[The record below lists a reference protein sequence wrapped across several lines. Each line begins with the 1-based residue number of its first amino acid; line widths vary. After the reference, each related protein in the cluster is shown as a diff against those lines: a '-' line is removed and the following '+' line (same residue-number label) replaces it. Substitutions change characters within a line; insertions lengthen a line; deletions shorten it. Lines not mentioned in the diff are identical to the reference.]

1 MPKTTCSKR
10 ICSVHAFLPTSQIEY
25 WESPRKHCNAH
36 KGSDSSY
43 QDVAADAASA
53 AAGAATAEVARQLGF
68 QSKTS
73 GLVRNPLNEWHGLLG
88 LAIKGRGLNLPN
100 IVMC

>member
-1 MPKTTCSKR
+1 MPKAICSKR

-25 WESPRKHCNAH
+25 WESPGKHCNAH

-43 QDVAADAASA
+43 QDVADDVA

-73 GLVRNPLNEWHGLLG
+73 GLVRNPLNGMACSALRSRAAG
-88 LAIKGRGLNLPN
+88 
-100 IVMC
+100 

>member
-1 MPKTTCSKR
+1 MPKTMCSKR

-25 WESPRKHCNAH
+25 WESPGKHCNAH

-43 QDVAADAASA
+43 QDVAADAA

>member
-1 MPKTTCSKR
+1 MPKTICSKR

-25 WESPRKHCNAH
+25 WESPGKHCNAH
-36 KGSDSSY
+36 SKGSDSSY

-53 AAGAATAEVARQLGF
+53 AAGVATAEVARQLGF

-73 GLVRNPLNEWHGLLG
+73 GLVRNPLNGMLCSALRSRAAG
-88 LAIKGRGLNLPN
+88 
-100 IVMC
+100 

>member
-1 MPKTTCSKR
+1 M
-10 ICSVHAFLPTSQIEY
+10 HAFLPTSQIEY
-25 WESPRKHCNAH
+25 WESPGKHCNAH
-36 KGSDSSY
+36 SKGSDSSY

-53 AAGAATAEVARQLGF
+53 AAGVATAEVARQLGF